1 MRKGLLQLVNTG
13 SAGLSLRPEMFWLI
27 CLWLAHLFCLAMRAV
42 CIIRNTPDHTR
53 TSFSTLVFTP
63 HWVENI
69 NWRQSVPRLRGLEEG
84 LGSESWLS
92 SQEVLFLTALHKHWK
107 RDPKKMSQTHYF
119 HCKQADIH
127 ILYCSLSRFL
137 SYVSPLSLSLWQTA
151 IYFPRGAHSMPECA
165 IQKNQVLT
173 YADQLPQ
180 LLNAGLLL

>member
-1 MRKGLLQLVNTG
+1 M
-13 SAGLSLRPEMFWLI
+13 
-27 CLWLAHLFCLAMRAV
+27 
-42 CIIRNTPDHTR
+42 R

-119 HCKQADIH
+119 HCKHADIH

-137 SYVSPLSLSLWQTA
+137 SYVSPLSLWQTA
-151 IYFPRGAHSMPECA
+151 IYFPRGAYGVPECA
-165 IQKNQVLT
+165 IQKT
-173 YADQLPQ
+173 KS
-180 LLNAGLLL
+180 